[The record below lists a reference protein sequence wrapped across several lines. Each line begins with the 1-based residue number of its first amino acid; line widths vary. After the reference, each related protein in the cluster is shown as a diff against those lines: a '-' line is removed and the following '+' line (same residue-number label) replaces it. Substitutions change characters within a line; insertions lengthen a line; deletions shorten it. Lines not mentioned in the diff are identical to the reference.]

1 MISTSTTFTKRL
13 PNGSVSG
20 RLRPERLEHR
30 SGTSSSTGSARLST
44 PTRCRRT
51 EETNHGERPKGFSSG
66 DPVARE
72 EDDDNL
78 LILRL
83 PINGDNHAH
92 DPAVLVHDDRSA
104 VPRRR
109 EEGFAFVHGIKQ
121 IFTALQIAL
130 L

>member
-1 MISTSTTFTKRL
+1 VSGK
-13 PNGSVSG
+13 PSVSG
-20 RLRPERLEHR
+20 RLRPERLEHG
-30 SGTSSSTGSARLST
+30 SGTSSSTGSARPST

-51 EETNHGERPKGFSSG
+51 EETNHVGEGPTGFSSG
-66 DPVARE
+66 DLVPRK
-72 EDDDNL
+72 EDEDNL

-104 VPRRR
+104 FPRRG
-109 EEGFAFVHGIKQ
+109 EERFAFVHGIKQ
-121 IFTALQIAL
+121 IFKALQIAL

>member
-1 MISTSTTFTKRL
+1 MA
-13 PNGSVSG
+13 SVLRASRPGIRSRG
-20 RLRPERLEHR
+20 RRHE
-30 SGTSSSTGSARLST
+30 
-44 PTRCRRT
+44 
-51 EETNHGERPKGFSSG
+51 N
-66 DPVARE
+66 
-72 EDDDNL
+72 NL

-109 EEGFAFVHGIKQ
+109 EEGFALVHGIKQ